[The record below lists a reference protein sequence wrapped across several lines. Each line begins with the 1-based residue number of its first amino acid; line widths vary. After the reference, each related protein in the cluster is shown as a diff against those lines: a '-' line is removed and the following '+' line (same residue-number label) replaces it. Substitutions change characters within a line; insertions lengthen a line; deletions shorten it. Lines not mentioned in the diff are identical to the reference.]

1 MYAKAGRRSIPPE
14 TLLKSTLL
22 MALYSV
28 PSERELRAQEAR
40 LRAEIDRQ
48 RRSCEPRLSGTPRGQ

>member
-1 MYAKAGRRSIPPE
+1 VATDILANDRRSIPPE

-28 PSERELRAQEAR
+28 PSERAFCDSSTTTCCGA
-40 LRAEIDRQ
+40 
-48 RRSCEPRLSGTPRGQ
+48 G